1 MIGNQTVGK
10 TSIVQRY
17 ANGTFSN
24 TTEVTTTSQYVYKN
38 DVIVGKKK
46 IRVVISDTPGKD
58 IMLTQNTLSKLAFVF
73 LVFDVSNRA
82 TFDKVIEEFIENYN
96 EKNTVDTRV
105 LYLLGNKTD
114 KSPR

>member
-1 MIGNQTVGK
+1 MEDLK
-10 TSIVQRY
+10 KMAMKSML
-17 ANGTFSN
+17 
-24 TTEVTTTSQYVYKN
+24 
-38 DVIVGKKK
+38 GKKK

-58 IMLTQNTLSKLAFVF
+58 IMLTQNTLRKLAFVF
-73 LVFDVSNRA
+73 LVFDVSNKA
-82 TFDKVIEEFIENYN
+82 TFDKVIEDIENYN